1 MSDDIKQRVA
11 TAMYTLN
18 FLIKEV
24 RQTAR
29 ELIKV
34 RNELLKITKEADHDR
49 EGTRNCDQ
57 TAK

>member
-11 TAMYTLN
+11 TTMYTLN